1 MKSELPHPFW
11 QLWPMQRPR
20 SPRGGVLNR
29 PANPRGR
36 REASHCPLISCSV
49 AIEGH
54 ETNEILTV
62 RNLRDNQVTA
72 PDSENLLI

>member
-1 MKSELPHPFW
+1 MATAV
-11 QLWPMQRPR
+11 R
-20 SPRGGVLNR
+20 S
-29 PANPRGR
+29 
-36 REASHCPLISCSV
+36 LISCSV
-49 AIEGH
+49 AIEEY

>member
-1 MKSELPHPFW
+1 MATAVRF
-11 QLWPMQRPR
+11 MQ
-20 SPRGGVLNR
+20 
-29 PANPRGR
+29 
-36 REASHCPLISCSV
+36 CV
-49 AIEGH
+49 AIEGY